1 MIVKLIQVVICD
13 DIHAISIHILLRCTY
28 SRIFREFVI
37 SQSTIT
43 LDTEGQYIR
52 NINSSRIVSRSRL
65 IRQFSICTDCVLCVI
80 ETLDKRLCCE
90 VLQKEAYMLVLSA
103 HIIFSALKGCVNVTF
118 YTVNLI
124 IGTTYHFTLESVFAI
139 FCHVFEMQS
148 WNEKSFSGP
157 CFPNGEVYSAW
168 VSC

>member
-1 MIVKLIQVVICD
+1 MLGC
-13 DIHAISIHILLRCTY
+13 AY
-28 SRIFREFVI
+28 SRIFREFVTP
-37 SQSTIT
+37 QSTIT
-43 LDTEGQYIR
+43 LYTEGKYIR
-52 NINSSRIVSRSRL
+52 NINSGSMVSRESTQQT
-65 IRQFSICTDCVLCVI
+65 IQYMTDCVFCVI

-157 CFPNGEVYSAW
+157 CFPNGEVYSA
-168 VSC
+168 